1 MKSIILG
8 TAGHIDHGKTALVK
22 ALTGIDADRLEEEK
36 RRGITIDLG
45 FAHLELPILS
55 DTLERIDKNEA
66 VSPRSPDRAGFAR
79 AGVESPTTRRTAP
92 QQEQNGLKETKS
104 TGGLERSDS
113 IKLGFIDVP
122 GHERFVRN
130 MLAGVGGIDLVLLVI
145 AADESIKPQTREH
158 FEICRLLSIPR
169 GITVITKADLV
180 DEDTLS
186 VVRLEIEDFVRGSFL
201 DVSRSPVVA
210 VSALKG
216 TGLDELKREIIR
228 LSAEVPA
235 RDTEAL
241 FRLPIDRVF
250 TMKGF
255 GAVVTGTLIAG
266 KIKKEEEVEIF
277 PSRSR
282 ARVRGVQVHSSAAD
296 QAIAGQRTALNLAG
310 VQLEELA
317 RGMTLAAPGVLEP
330 TQRIEVKISLLKDA
344 RPLKNRSRVHLHA
357 FSSETIA
364 EVALQGVNELKPGA
378 TAFAQLRTAEP
389 LLLLPGDRAILRQF
403 SPVITIGGAVV
414 LDAFP
419 LPRQKPEMR
428 EKILNTLSSGTRQDA
443 LLARIARRGHQGL
456 SVSDAV
462 RETGLKQSVLQPVIA
477 ALGQQKQIIQAG
489 EFLLATAAAQKTREK
504 LAATLDAFHKANP
517 LVAGI
522 SKEELREKL
531 GLHQTVLES
540 LLGQLVRDKKVE
552 VSGEQVRL
560 AGRGVE
566 LKDEEAK
573 AKEQI
578 ERAFAQAGLK
588 VPLMKEVLDKLPVDK
603 ARAQKLVTLLLR
615 DRVLVKL
622 SDDLVFHHTALDGL
636 RQLMA
641 TQKSKTPKID
651 VPTFKDLIGVTRKY
665 AIPLLEYLDQQRVTR
680 RVGDERI
687 IV

>member
-1 MKSIILG
+1 MKSIIIG

-45 FAHLELPILS
+45 FAHLEL
-55 DTLERIDKNEA
+55 A
-66 VSPRSPDRAGFAR
+66 
-79 AGVESPTTRRTAP
+79 AP
-92 QQEQNGLKETKS
+92 SGEKI
-104 TGGLERSDS
+104 R
-113 IKLGFIDVP
+113 LGFIDVP

-130 MLAGVGGIDLVLLVI
+130 MLAGVGGIDLVLMVI

-169 GITVITKADLV
+169 GITVITKSDMV

-186 VVRLEIEDFVRGSFL
+186 VVRMEIEDFVRGSFL
-201 DVSRSPVVA
+201 DASRSPVVA

-216 TGLDELKREIIR
+216 TGLGDLKREIIR
-228 LSAEVPA
+228 LASDVPA
-235 RDTEAL
+235 RDMEAL

-266 KIKKEEEVEIF
+266 KTAAGKVKQEEEVEIF
-277 PSRSR
+277 PSRKR
-282 ARVRGVQVHSSAAD
+282 ARVRGVQVHGSMAD

-310 VQLEELA
+310 VQMEELA
-317 RGMTLAAPGVLEP
+317 RGMTLAAPGVFQP
-330 TQRIEVKISLLKDA
+330 TQKLEVQISLLKDA
-344 RPLKNRSRVHLHA
+344 KPLKNRARVHFHA
-357 FSSETIA
+357 FTSETIA
-364 EVALQGVNELKPGA
+364 EVALRGMTELKPGA
-378 TAFAQLRTAEP
+378 SAFAQLRTADP

-419 LPRQKPEMR
+419 LTRQKQDAVQHF
-428 EKILNTLSSGTRQDA
+428 LQTLSSGNRQDA
-443 LLARIARRGHQGL
+443 LLARIARRGHEGL
-456 SVSDAV
+456 SVAAAV
-462 RETGLKQSVLQPVIA
+462 RETGLKQSVLQPLIA
-477 ALGQQKQIIQAG
+477 ALVQQKQIIQVG
-489 EFLLATAAAQKTREK
+489 DFLLGNDAMQKARDK
-504 LAATLDAFHKANP
+504 LIATLEAFHKANP
-517 LVAGI
+517 LVGGI

-531 GLHQTVLES
+531 GLHQTVMEAMLS
-540 LLGQLVRDKKVE
+540 QLKRDKKAA

-578 ERAFAQAGLK
+578 ERAFADAGLK
-588 VPLMKEVLDKLPVDK
+588 VPLMKEVLDKLPIDK

-622 SDDLVFHHTALDGL
+622 ADDLVFHQTALQGL
-636 RQLMA
+636 RQLIA

-651 VPTFKDLIGVTRKY
+651 VATFKDMLGVTRKY
-665 AIPLLEYLDQQRVTR
+665 AIPLLEYLDQQRITR

-687 IV
+687 II

>member
-1 MKSIILG
+1 MKSIIIG

-45 FAHLELPILS
+45 FAHLEL
-55 DTLERIDKNEA
+55 A
-66 VSPRSPDRAGFAR
+66 
-79 AGVESPTTRRTAP
+79 AP
-92 QQEQNGLKETKS
+92 SGEKI
-104 TGGLERSDS
+104 R
-113 IKLGFIDVP
+113 LGFIDVP

-130 MLAGVGGIDLVLLVI
+130 MLAGVGGIDLVLMVI

-169 GITVITKADLV
+169 GITVITKSDMV

-186 VVRLEIEDFVRGSFL
+186 VVRMEIEDFVRGSFL

-216 TGLDELKREIIR
+216 TGLDELKREIVR
-228 LSAEVPA
+228 LAADVPA

-266 KIKKEEEVEIF
+266 KVKKEEEVEVF
-277 PSRSR
+277 PGRKR
-282 ARVRGVQVHSSAAD
+282 ARVRGVQVHGSTSE

-310 VQLEELA
+310 VQMEELA
-317 RGMTLAAPGVLEP
+317 RGMTLAAPGVFEP
-330 TQRIEVKISLLKDA
+330 TQKFEVQISLLKDA
-344 RPLKNRSRVHLHA
+344 KPLKNRARVHFHA
-357 FSSETIA
+357 FTSETIA
-364 EVALQGVNELKPGA
+364 EVALHGVTELKPGA
-378 TAFAQLRTAEP
+378 SAFAQLRTAEP

-403 SPVITIGGAVV
+403 SPVVTIGGAVV

-419 LPRQKPEMR
+419 LSRQKQDAVQR
-428 EKILNTLSSGTRQDA
+428 FLQTLSSGNRQEG
-443 LLARIARRGHQGL
+443 LLARIARRGHEGL
-456 SVSDAV
+456 SLAAAV
-462 RETGLKQSVLQPVIA
+462 RETGLKQSVLQPMIA
-477 ALGQQKQIIQAG
+477 ALVQQKQIIQVA
-489 EFLLATAAAQKTREK
+489 EFLLSSDALQKTRDK
-504 LAATLDAFHKANP
+504 LIAALEAFHKANP
-517 LVAGI
+517 LVGGI

-531 GLHQTVLES
+531 GLHQPVMEAMLA
-540 LLGQLVRDKKVE
+540 QLTRDKKAE
-552 VSGEQVRL
+552 VAGEQVRL
-560 AGRGVE
+560 SGRGVE

-573 AKEQI
+573 AKAQI
-578 ERAFAQAGLK
+578 EKAFADAGLK

-615 DRVLVKL
+615 DRVLIKL
-622 SDDLVFHHTALDGL
+622 ADDLVFHQTALEGL

-641 TQKSKTPKID
+641 TQKAKTQKID
-651 VPTFKDLIGVTRKY
+651 VATFKDLLGVTRKY
-665 AIPLLEYLDQQRVTR
+665 AIPLLEYLDQQRITR

-687 IV
+687 IL

>member
-588 VPLMKEVLDKLPVDK
+588 VPLMKEVLHKLAVDK

>member
-1 MKSIILG
+1 MGEVGIAVIAVIARDRRNRKCKFHHGDTEKGPMKSIILG

-22 ALTGIDADRLEEEK
+22 ALTSIDADRLEEEK

-45 FAHLELPILS
+45 FAHLEL
-55 DTLERIDKNEA
+55 A
-66 VSPRSPDRAGFAR
+66 
-79 AGVESPTTRRTAP
+79 AP
-92 QQEQNGLKETKS
+92 SGEKL
-104 TGGLERSDS
+104 R
-113 IKLGFIDVP
+113 LGFIDVP

-186 VVRLEIEDFVRGSFL
+186 VVRMEIEDFVRGSFL

-216 TGLDELKREIIR
+216 AGLDELKREIIR
-228 LSAEVPA
+228 LAAEVPA

-250 TMKGF
+250 VMKGF
-255 GAVVTGTLIAG
+255 GAVVTGTLISG
-266 KIKKEEEVEIF
+266 KIRKEEEVEVF
-277 PSRSR
+277 PTRKR
-282 ARVRGVQVHSSAAD
+282 ARVRGVQVHGSAAE

-317 RGMTLAAPGVLEP
+317 RGMTLAAPEMLEP
-330 TQRIEVKISLLKDA
+330 TERLEVRISLLKDA
-344 RPLKNRSRVHLHA
+344 KPLKNRARVHLHA
-357 FSSETIA
+357 FASETIA
-364 EVALQGVNELKPGA
+364 QVALHGLAELKPGA
-378 TAFAQLRTAEP
+378 EAFAQLRTAEP

-403 SPVITIGGAVV
+403 SPVVTIGGAVV

-419 LPRQKPEMR
+419 LSRQKAETVNAF
-428 EKILNTLSSGTRQDA
+428 LGTLSSGTRQEA
-443 LLARIARRGHQGL
+443 LLARIARRGHEGL
-456 SVSDAV
+456 SLAAAV
-462 RETGLKQSVLQPVIA
+462 RETGLKPSVLQPAIA
-477 ALGQQKQIIQAG
+477 ALTQQKQIIPVG
-489 EFLLATAAAQKTREK
+489 EFLLSTAAAQKTREK
-504 LAATLDAFHKANP
+504 LLAALETFHKANP

-531 GLHQTVLES
+531 DLRQAVMEA
-540 LLGQLVRDKKVE
+540 LLSQLVRDKKVE
-552 VSGEQVRL
+552 TAGEQVRL

-622 SDDLVFHHTALDGL
+622 ADDLVFHHSALEGL
-636 RQLMA
+636 RSLMA
-641 TQKSKTPKID
+641 AQKAKTPKID
-651 VPTFKDLIGVTRKY
+651 VPAFKDLIGVTRKY

-687 IV
+687 II

>member
-1 MKSIILG
+1 MKSIIIG

-45 FAHLELPILS
+45 FAHLEL
-55 DTLERIDKNEA
+55 A
-66 VSPRSPDRAGFAR
+66 
-79 AGVESPTTRRTAP
+79 AP
-92 QQEQNGLKETKS
+92 SGEKV
-104 TGGLERSDS
+104 R
-113 IKLGFIDVP
+113 LGFIDVP

-130 MLAGVGGIDLVLLVI
+130 MLAGVGGIDLVLMVI

-169 GITVITKADLV
+169 GITVITKADMV

-186 VVRLEIEDFVRGSFL
+186 VVRMEIEDFVRGSFL
-201 DVSRSPVVA
+201 DVSRAPVVA

-216 TGLDELKREIIR
+216 TGLDEMKREIIR
-228 LSAEVPA
+228 LSAEVPS

-266 KIKKEEEVEIF
+266 KVKKEEEVEVF
-277 PSRSR
+277 PSRKR
-282 ARVRGVQVHSSAAD
+282 ARVRGVQVHGSMAD
-296 QAIAGQRTALNLAG
+296 RAIAGQRTALNLAG
-310 VQLEELA
+310 VQMEELG
-317 RGMTLAAPGVLEP
+317 RGMTLAAPGVFEP
-330 TQRIEVKISLLKDA
+330 TQKFEVKISLLKDA
-344 RPLKNRSRVHLHA
+344 KPLKNRARVHFHA
-357 FSSETIA
+357 FTSETIA
-364 EVALQGVNELKPGA
+364 EVALRGVSELKPGA
-378 TAFAQLRTAEP
+378 SAFAQLRTAEP

-419 LPRQKPEMR
+419 MARQKQDAV
-428 EKILNTLSSGTRQDA
+428 LHFLQTLSSGSRQEA
-443 LLARIARRGHQGL
+443 LLARIARRGHEGL
-456 SVSDAV
+456 SLAAAM
-462 RETGLKQSVLQPVIA
+462 RETGLKQSVAQPLIA
-477 ALGQQKQIIQAG
+477 TLVQQKQIIQLG
-489 EFLLATAAAQKTREK
+489 EFLLSSDAMQKIREK
-504 LAATLDAFHKANP
+504 LLAALDAFHKANP
-517 LVAGI
+517 LVGGI

-531 GLHQTVLES
+531 GLNQTVMEAMLA
-540 LLGQLVRDKKVE
+540 QLTRDKKAE
-552 VSGEQVRL
+552 VAGEQVRL

-573 AKEQI
+573 AKQQI
-578 ERAFAQAGLK
+578 EKAFAEAGLK

-615 DRVLVKL
+615 DRVLIKL
-622 SDDLVFHHTALDGL
+622 ADDLVFHQTALQGL
-636 RQLMA
+636 RQIMA
-641 TQKSKTPKID
+641 TQKAKTPKID
-651 VPTFKDLIGVTRKY
+651 VATFKDLLGVTRKY

-687 IV
+687 II